1 MMSDIKLTGGISGCD
16 VVLDESGIVTKTTN
30 TKSYKERINA
40 QGHKQLLFSKFIL
53 KNISTPKVIEIG
65 ENFIKMEYVKV
76 KSSNDFF
83 NDSTRNDVNFI
94 SDSLCDY
101 ISFLKDRS
109 KFYNT
114 GTSKLIKDKIKSLRN
129 KTKHKDIIDH
139 LLKKLETMNTEEIPY
154 SFCHG
159 DLTFSNILFHKN
171 RLYFIDF
178 LDTFIN
184 SYLLDLTKLKQD
196 LYYNWSEKVDST
208 DDIRTTQI
216 KRYIWKKI
224 YEQNKDI
231 IDSEWFIFFDILNIL
246 RIEPYLK
253 NEHQRDVF
261 EEILK
266 GTTYYENFNTTNGRK
281 V

>member
-1 MMSDIKLTGGISGCD
+1 MCPDIKLTGGISGCD
-16 VVLDESGIVTKTTN
+16 VVLGEDGIVTKTTN
-30 TKSYKERINA
+30 VNSYEKRINA
-40 QGHKQLLFSKFIL
+40 QGNKQSLFSNFIL
-53 KNISTPKVIEIG
+53 KNISTPKVIEVG
-65 ENFIKMEYVKV
+65 KNFIKMEYIKA
-76 KSSNDFF
+76 KSFDEFLN
-83 NDSTRNDVNFI
+83 NATRKDVNFI
-94 SDSLCDY
+94 ADSLCDY
-101 ISFLKDRS
+101 ILFLKDRS
-109 KFYNT
+109 KFYNS

-129 KTKHKDIIDH
+129 QTKHKDINDY
-139 LLKKLETMNTEEIPY
+139 LLKKLETMNAEEIPY

-196 LYYNWSEKVDST
+196 LYYNWSGKVDST
-208 DDIRTTQI
+208 DNIRTTQS
-216 KRYIWKKI
+216 KRYIWKRI

-253 NEHQRDVF
+253 NERQRNVF
-261 EEILK
+261 EDILK
-266 GTTYYENFNTTNGRK
+266 GTTYYENFNDTNGRK